1 MNDTLPTLNRRR
13 ALALFGDDTGAA
25 TAEYAI
31 TTMAYVVDSGRI
43 PESIS
48 SGHDPIAVY
57 VSVFICLVT

>member
-31 TTMAYVVDSGRI
+31 TTMAIVARL
-43 PESIS
+43 
-48 SGHDPIAVY
+48 GHD
-57 VSVFICLVT
+57 

>member
-31 TTMAYVVDSGRI
+31 TTMATVAGN
-43 PESIS
+43 E
-48 SGHDPIAVY
+48 HN
-57 VSVFICLVT
+57 